1 MSEIHATI
9 ALNFIIT
16 RRYKMKT
23 YKSVVKSLLSDG
35 YKLAV
40 CCGEEGDWLC
50 KATTDYEKVVE
61 NVESMDCTSVF
72 VLTGKKGSIIN
83 HDVMSIVL
91 DSGNTDNFEDITDF
105 LCGGVVERTINKL
118 EATGKAA

>member
-1 MSEIHATI
+1 
-9 ALNFIIT
+9 
-16 RRYKMKT
+16 MKT